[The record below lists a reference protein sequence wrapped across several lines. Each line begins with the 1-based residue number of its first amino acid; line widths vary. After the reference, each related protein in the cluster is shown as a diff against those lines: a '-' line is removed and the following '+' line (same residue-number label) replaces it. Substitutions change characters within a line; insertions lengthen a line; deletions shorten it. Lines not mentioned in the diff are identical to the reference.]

1 MIKFAIMNSVMQELR
16 LPETLRLDIRS
27 SVITTEPS
35 LQSHKEMRELLKHLP
50 PSLNK
55 KIIQFQTKLILM
67 DIDLFKD
74 DKDMI
79 EFLLNRVEIAYYSP
93 EVKIIKQFDKQNQY
107 CYMTRQGSYQ
117 VERQI
122 DLKEVVYLGIIEDEA
137 LIGEQFLLF
146 NKPPNVTVI
155 CQSYCTVG

>member
-1 MIKFAIMNSVMQELR
+1 MIYSSNVLNKINEKFMIKFAIMNSVMQELR
-16 LPETLRLDIRS
+16 LPESLRLDIRS

-93 EVKIIKQFDKQNQY
+93 EVKIIK
-107 CYMTRQGSYQ
+107 
-117 VERQI
+117 
-122 DLKEVVYLGIIEDEA
+122 
-137 LIGEQFLLF
+137 
-146 NKPPNVTVI
+146 
-155 CQSYCTVG
+155 